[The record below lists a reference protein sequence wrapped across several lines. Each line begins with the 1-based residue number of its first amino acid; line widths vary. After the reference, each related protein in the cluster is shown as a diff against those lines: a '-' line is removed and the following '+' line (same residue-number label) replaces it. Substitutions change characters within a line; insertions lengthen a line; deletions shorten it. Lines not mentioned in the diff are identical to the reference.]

1 MALNHEQQTH
11 HELSRTNQSQLPSVG
26 SVSEGGRVPS
36 STAAADS
43 DLSMDILAMIE
54 STSLSK
60 LMPSIGECVYVY
72 SVEVELMLWLLALVG
87 LVYRV

>member
-1 MALNHEQQTH
+1 M
-11 HELSRTNQSQLPSVG
+11 
-26 SVSEGGRVPS
+26 PS

-60 LMPSIGECVYVY
+60 LMPSIGERVY